1 MGDPIKPANSPEC
14 ISPQTI
20 ALHVETFPF
29 ERCLTLW
36 RVYLRSALTSLTQWE
51 GNHGLPWE
59 PEQSIFSHKHCQY
72 AKRKP
77 VSLLCKY
84 SKSLRRKLRAA
95 RVIVYLSVC
104 LPRVHMF
111 TKICPVAKITN
122 GTATM
127 HAMKLSTI
135 PREQIT
141 MDQLRWIHISQNR
154 PEVPQTTSNPGR
166 LVVSAG
172 KFSSL
177 WPHDD
182 VTKKNIKH
190 VQVFSPPGEHEHPK
204 WPFEFSQLLDHFQC
218 PYFDNKQVL
227 LLGFQIMTSKNRS
240 WLVGI
245 KLQLDESVRTSS
257 FVTRSFDLWNQAWQW
272 VTPRRDLEISFLQP
286 PPEAQDVKSPSNP
299 EKNGSKESS
308 KEFSQEVNFPL
319 VAI

>member
-1 MGDPIKPANSPEC
+1 MHRENRSPFCAN
-14 ISPQTI
+14 
-20 ALHVETFPF
+20 
-29 ERCLTLW
+29 
-36 RVYLRSALTSLTQWE
+36 
-51 GNHGLPWE
+51 
-59 PEQSIFSHKHCQY
+59 
-72 AKRKP
+72 
-77 VSLLCKY
+77 
-84 SKSLRRKLRAA
+84 KSLRRKLRAA

-190 VQVFSPPGEHEHPK
+190 VQVFFPPGEC
-204 WPFEFSQLLDHFQC
+204 SQLSALRPFSVSIFWQQASAATGIPNYDIQ
-218 PYFDNKQVL
+218 KSVL
-227 LLGFQIMTSKNRS
+227 IGWHQIATGWKCSNIFICYKIIWPLKSSVTMSDTATGSGNQFPTTTFWGSRCQEPFKSWKKRFERIFERIFPRS
-240 WLVGI
+240 
-245 KLQLDESVRTSS
+245 
-257 FVTRSFDLWNQAWQW
+257 
-272 VTPRRDLEISFLQP
+272 
-286 PPEAQDVKSPSNP
+286 
-299 EKNGSKESS
+299 
-308 KEFSQEVNFPL
+308 
-319 VAI
+319 

>member
-1 MGDPIKPANSPEC
+1 MHRENRSPFCAN
-14 ISPQTI
+14 
-20 ALHVETFPF
+20 
-29 ERCLTLW
+29 
-36 RVYLRSALTSLTQWE
+36 
-51 GNHGLPWE
+51 
-59 PEQSIFSHKHCQY
+59 
-72 AKRKP
+72 
-77 VSLLCKY
+77 
-84 SKSLRRKLRAA
+84 KSLRRKLRAA

-182 VTKKNIKH
+182 VTKKTSNMSKF
-190 VQVFSPPGEHEHPK
+190 FSHRESVRS
-204 WPFEFSQLLDHFQC
+204 SQLLDHFQC

-240 WLVGI
+240 
-245 KLQLDESVRTSS
+245 
-257 FVTRSFDLWNQAWQW
+257 
-272 VTPRRDLEISFLQP
+272 
-286 PPEAQDVKSPSNP
+286 
-299 EKNGSKESS
+299 
-308 KEFSQEVNFPL
+308 
-319 VAI
+319 